1 MEVLSTMSKDITFG
15 DDIRRRMMSGI
26 DQLADAVKA
35 TLGPKG
41 RNVSMHQKAGVRDA
55 DYSDRAQAGAK
66 VLVTND
72 GVTIARAFVLEDP
85 VENMGVELM
94 KSVAIKTNDEAGD
107 GTTTATI
114 LAQAILK
121 EGFKNVAAGADPIA
135 LQKGILKAAGKAVA
149 LLHDNAIRISTREE
163 LSSVAAISCED
174 RDLGALVGEALDA
187 VGPEGVVR
195 VDETGKYET
204 TLDIQEGIVFER
216 GFISPY
222 MATDKNQTV
231 CELKDAYILITDKEF
246 SNPQDLVPA
255 LMLCAEDGK
264 PLLVVCNGAEAE
276 ALLLLNNPT
285 HELEFDMCAIVA
297 PNYGEGR
304 EWRMEDL
311 AVQTGGQYISDKF
324 GLDIRKVTREQLGT
338 ADFVKVTKDQT
349 VITGAGG
356 DPEAVEKRVS
366 ELRYLVENTDY
377 EFNKQ
382 RYEERLAKFVSG
394 VAVIDVGGQTQT
406 ELWERKMRVE
416 DAVNAARASLEEGI
430 VAGGGI
436 AYLDVLEDLGAFAE
450 TLSGDEQTGAKVLL
464 EALKAPAEQIAKN
477 AGLDGPA
484 VLAHLQKQPKGTGYD
499 VDTDAY
505 VDMVKSGII
514 DPVKVSRLALES
526 AASVASTLLTTE
538 AGLTDTPAPEREVIS

>member
-1 MEVLSTMSKDITFG
+1 MAKDIVFG
-15 DDIRRRMMSGI
+15 EDIRQRMMSGI
-26 DQLADAVKA
+26 DKLADAVKA

-41 RNVSMHQKAGVRDA
+41 RNATMHQKAGLRGA
-55 DYSDRAQAGAK
+55 DYSDTAMADAK

-85 VENMGVELM
+85 AQNMGVELM
-94 KSVAIKTNDEAGD
+94 KSVAIKTNDTAGD

-114 LAQAILK
+114 LAQAILQ
-121 EGFKNVAAGADPIA
+121 EGFKNVAAGADPIQ
-135 LQKGILKAAGKAVA
+135 LQKGILKAADCAVEA
-149 LLHDNAIRISTREE
+149 LHENAIEISTKED
-163 LSSVAAISCED
+163 LSNVAAISCED
-174 RDLGALVGEALDA
+174 KELGALVGEALDR
-187 VGPEGVVR
+187 VGMEGVIK
-195 VDETGKYET
+195 VDETGKYVT

-222 MATDKNQTV
+222 MCTDKNQTV
-231 CELKDAYILITDKEF
+231 CELKDAYILMTDKEVT
-246 SNPQDLVPA
+246 NPQDLVPA
-255 LMLCAEDGK
+255 LMLAAEDGK
-264 PLLVVCNGAEAE
+264 SFLLICNGLEAE
-276 ALLLLNNPT
+276 ALTLINNPL
-285 HELEFDMCAIVA
+285 HELELDMCAIVA

-311 AVQTGGQYISDKF
+311 AVQTGGTHISDKF

-338 ADFVKVTKDQT
+338 AADIRITKMQT

-356 DPEAVEKRVS
+356 DPESVEKRTQ
-366 ELRYLVENTDY
+366 ELRYLVEHTDY

-406 ELWERKMRVE
+406 ELWERKMRIE

-436 AYLDVLEDLGAFAE
+436 AYLDVLDTVSAFAD
-450 TLSGDEQTGAKVLL
+450 TLDGDERTGAKVLL
-464 EALKAPAEQIAKN
+464 EALKAPARQIALN

-484 VLAHLQKQPKGTGYD
+484 VLAHLAEQPKGTGYD
-499 VDTDAY
+499 VDTDTY
-505 VDMVKSGII
+505 VDMVASGII

-526 AASVASTLLTTE
+526 ASSVASTLLTTE
-538 AGLTDTPAPEREVIS
+538 AGLADTPAPEREVVS

>member
-1 MEVLSTMSKDITFG
+1 MAKDIVFG
-15 DDIRRRMMSGI
+15 EDIRQRMMSGI
-26 DQLADAVKA
+26 DKLADAVKA

-41 RNVSMHQKAGVRDA
+41 RNATMHQKAGLRGA
-55 DYSDRAQAGAK
+55 DYSDTAMADAK

-94 KSVAIKTNDEAGD
+94 KSVAIKTNDTAGD

-114 LAQAILK
+114 LAQAILQ
-121 EGFKNVAAGADPIA
+121 EGFKNVAAGANPIQ
-135 LQKGILKAAGKAVA
+135 LQKGILKATDCAVEA
-149 LLHDNAIRISTREE
+149 LHGNAIEISTKED
-163 LSSVAAISCED
+163 LSNVAAISCED
-174 RDLGALVGEALDA
+174 RELGDMVGEALDR
-187 VGPEGVVR
+187 VGMEGVIK
-195 VDETGKYET
+195 VDETGKYVT

-222 MATDKNQTV
+222 MCTDKNQTI
-231 CELKDAYILITDKEF
+231 CELKDAYILMTDKEVT
-246 SNPQDLVPA
+246 NPQDLVPA
-255 LMLCAEDGK
+255 LMLAAEDGK
-264 PLLVVCNGAEAE
+264 SFLLICNGLEAE
-276 ALLLLNNPT
+276 ALTLINNPL
-285 HELEFDMCAIVA
+285 HELELDMCAIVA

-311 AVQTGGQYISDKF
+311 AVQTGGTYISDKF

-338 ADFVKVTKDQT
+338 AADIRITKMQT

-356 DPEAVEKRVS
+356 DPEAVEKRTQ

-406 ELWERKMRVE
+406 ELWERKMRIE

-436 AYLDVLEDLGAFAE
+436 AYLDVLDTVSAFAD
-450 TLSGDEQTGAKVLL
+450 TLDGDERTGAKVLL
-464 EALKAPAEQIAKN
+464 EALKAPARQIALN

-484 VLAHLQKQPKGTGYD
+484 VLAHLAEQPKGTGYD
-499 VDTDAY
+499 VDTDTY

-538 AGLTDTPAPEREVIS
+538 AGLADTPAPEREVVS